1 MPPVLKDQQS
11 KTVLTRQKQ
20 SFGAPPLARRAGAT
34 IQISSDT
41 GGEEGSS
48 SHSGQWPHRP
58 ERIHCI
64 LYVLHADCSMQCC
77 NGERS
82 KRVECIRADF
92 HTLCIKFIFNHILGF
107 VHIFSHNDIVWYGFR
122 PIHTVWIHFIQPKS
136 LSATTSSST
145 Y

>member
-1 MPPVLKDQQS
+1 MPAVLKDQQS

-34 IQISSDT
+34 IQITLDP

-48 SHSGQWPHRP
+48 RHSGQWPHTGLK
-58 ERIHCI
+58 EYIKFCMFYM
-64 LYVLHADCSMQCC
+64 LAVQCS

-107 VHIFSHNDIVWYGFR
+107 VHIFPHSDIVWYGFR
-122 PIHTVWIHFIQPKS
+122 PIHTFCITLIQP
-136 LSATTSSST
+136 
-145 Y
+145 